1 MESFAGFRASQC
13 RQVNENI
20 NVTDRTIEMIVKSG
34 VCATLTELDLSWGYF
49 TTDDVVML
57 LDACPRLTKFSWHY
71 WDLDDE
77 AEEKDW
83 ENTYAR
89 VELCMKKK
97 GGCFEGYL
105 Q

>member
-89 VELCMKKK
+89 VSS
-97 GGCFEGYL
+97 YA
-105 Q
+105 